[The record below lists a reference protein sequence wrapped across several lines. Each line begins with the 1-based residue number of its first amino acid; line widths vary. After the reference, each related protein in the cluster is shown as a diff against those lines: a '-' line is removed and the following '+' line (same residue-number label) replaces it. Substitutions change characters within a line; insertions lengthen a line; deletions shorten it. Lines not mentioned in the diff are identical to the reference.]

1 MRTIEDVHVLRTMAE
16 RLVESIN
23 GKYMAWMHDDFEKL
37 ETIRKQLTT
46 SGGDAT
52 EFFQKLLVKKKEG

>member
-1 MRTIEDVHVLRTMAE
+1 MRTIEDVQVLRTTAE

-23 GKYMAWMHDDFEKL
+23 GKYMTWMHDDFEKL
-37 ETIRKQLTT
+37 ETIRKQLTA